1 MLLTNIR
8 NRIRHLFYPG
18 SRRYWEQRY
27 ACGGDSGVGSGGEL
41 AAYKADILNTFV
53 QQQQITSVVE
63 LGCGDG
69 RQLQLAQYPRY
80 IGLDIAT
87 SAVKRCKTMF
97 SEDPGKAFE
106 VYVPDQFVPDRFQ
119 AELAISLEV
128 IFHLTEE
135 RLYRLYM
142 QHLFQVSSRWVI
154 IFSSDE
160 AEKGRSMFPH
170 FRQRHFSADVPEGWV
185 LEQRIEN
192 PHRDRSVSDFFIFKK
207 VGRV

>member
-1 MLLTNIR
+1 MLFTFLK
-8 NRIRHLFYPG
+8 HFFYPG
-18 SRRYWEQRY
+18 SQRYWERRY
-27 ACGGDSGVGSGGEL
+27 AHGGNSGAGSGGVL
-41 AAYKADILNTFV
+41 AAYKAEFLNEFV
-53 QQQQITSVVE
+53 QQRRVASVVE

-69 RQLQLAQYPRY
+69 RQLQRAQYPRY
-80 IGLDIAT
+80 TGLDISTA
-87 SAVKRCKTMF
+87 AVDRCKTLF
-97 SEDPGKAFE
+97 AEDPDKQFE
-106 VYVPDQFVPDRFQ
+106 VYHPDHFVAEALQ

-142 QHLFQVSSRWVI
+142 QHLFQLSSRWVI

-160 AEKGRSMFPH
+160 EEKGRSMFPH

-185 LEQRIEN
+185 LEQRLDN
-192 PHRDRSVSDFFIFKK
+192 PYRDRSVSDFFVFKK